1 MKTCMVNTWP
11 ERGID
16 EGQSDGGRTRARI
29 KTNTDHNWLAEAPV
43 RDRPAGSAHNEK
55 GNG

>member
-11 ERGID
+11 EWGID
-16 EGQSDGGRTRARI
+16 EGQSDGEA